1 MKIVKA
7 KDNCWEREKLHKVNK
22 DKDQII
28 IKVLDKSLKYV
39 LCIIFAILFI
49 NIILNLITNNE
60 KMKYNAFI
68 IVSESMEPNIKV
80 GDIILEKKVNEE
92 ELNKEDI
99 ITYKQ
104 DGKNITH
111 RIVNIEVID
120 NITVYTTKGDNNKIE
135 DEKKIVYADI
145 RGKVVA
151 KISFI
156 GMFRLNDMLQKIVL
170 ITLVI
175 CIIIYIEIRKI
186 DRKRIKRR
194 KKKELEDELYFERN
208 KK

>member
-1 MKIVKA
+1 M
-7 KDNCWEREKLHKVNK
+7 HKVNK

-28 IKVLDKSLKYV
+28 IKVLDKSLKYI

-49 NIILNLITNNE
+49 NIIINLITNNE

-135 DEKKIVYADI
+135 DEKKILYADI

-186 DRKRIKRR
+186 DTNRIKRR
-194 KKKELEDELYFERN
+194 KKKELEYELYFERN

>member
-1 MKIVKA
+1 M
-7 KDNCWEREKLHKVNK
+7 HKVNK

-28 IKVLDKSLKYV
+28 IKVLDKSLKYI

-49 NIILNLITNNE
+49 NIIINLITNNE

>member
-1 MKIVKA
+1 M
-7 KDNCWEREKLHKVNK
+7 HKVNK

-194 KKKELEDELYFERN
+194 KKKELEDDWYFERN

>member
-1 MKIVKA
+1 M
-7 KDNCWEREKLHKVNK
+7 HKVNK

-28 IKVLDKSLKYV
+28 IKVLDKSLKYI

-49 NIILNLITNNE
+49 NIIINLITNNE

-194 KKKELEDELYFERN
+194 KKIELEDELYFERN

>member
-1 MKIVKA
+1 M
-7 KDNCWEREKLHKVNK
+7 HKVNK

>member
-135 DEKKIVYADI
+135 DEKKILYADI

>member
-1 MKIVKA
+1 M
-7 KDNCWEREKLHKVNK
+7 HKVNK

-135 DEKKIVYADI
+135 D
-145 RGKVVA
+145 
-151 KISFI
+151 
-156 GMFRLNDMLQKIVL
+156 
-170 ITLVI
+170 
-175 CIIIYIEIRKI
+175 
-186 DRKRIKRR
+186 
-194 KKKELEDELYFERN
+194 
-208 KK
+208 

>member
-1 MKIVKA
+1 M
-7 KDNCWEREKLHKVNK
+7 HKVNK

-92 ELNKEDI
+92 ELDKEDI

>member
-1 MKIVKA
+1 M
-7 KDNCWEREKLHKVNK
+7 HKVNK

-135 DEKKIVYADI
+135 DEKKILYADI